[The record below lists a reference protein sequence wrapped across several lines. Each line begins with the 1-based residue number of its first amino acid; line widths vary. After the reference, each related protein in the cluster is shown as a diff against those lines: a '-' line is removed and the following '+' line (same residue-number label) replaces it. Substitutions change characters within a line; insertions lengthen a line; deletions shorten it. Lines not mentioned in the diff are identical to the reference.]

1 MYDASP
7 RALPADKR
15 RRCSLYILVVTVII
29 AFFNGSFGSTA
40 TIYMHK
46 NKARARI
53 TGAADIIVKTG
64 SSLTLTCVMSQGPHN
79 LGTVNWYRGDS
90 PVTTSI
96 LPDNDIET
104 EPRIMVETEWSDAL
118 TSRLKINRIRSSDSG
133 NYSCVPTAAKRASVN
148 VHVINDKIFLHLS
161 TPTEV
166 ATVINAISNES
177 IPPERSSLIGLNATL
192 CSIHTLDSASGSH
205 VARVSS
211 PCKEQT
217 FNINYA
223 RADLIYIHRVWA
235 RSGARKLY
243 LHTINI
249 LCVLEFSRHN
259 ARYRPTAAAAGR
271 LELASARVW
280 AG

>member
-29 AFFNGSFGSTA
+29 AFFNHSFGSTS
-40 TIYMHK
+40 TIYMHI

-148 VHVINDKIFLHLS
+148 VHVINEKNKAVRAAQRLKQ
-161 TPTEV
+161 
-166 ATVINAISNES
+166 N
-177 IPPERSSLIGLNATL
+177 
-192 CSIHTLDSASGSH
+192 IHTFGGASGSH

-249 LCVLEFSRHN
+249 LCVLEFSRRN
-259 ARYRPTAAAAGR
+259 ARYRPAAAGR